1 MLSVRANRSV
11 KYMLKLMGTDGTRL
25 YSFDLAPGSY
35 QVGRSAEN
43 SIHIPDK
50 TVSRKHAT
58 VEVAASGDEV
68 YITDT
73 GSHNGTMINDVRIA
87 SRTEV
92 KSGDRI
98 AFGKTDFKIQS
109 GEGKEA
115 ARPRQSTTLAND
127 NDIEK
132 SVFLTINEALMPL
145 PQKVTD
151 LPELFPTLSEM
162 ARILVLNEPREAM
175 LERSLALVNKV
186 IPAERLAVLM
196 NDDEKDEIYS
206 AATLLPDGR
215 ERGTFRLSRTIANE
229 ILTEK
234 NAILIGNPR
243 NDPRFA
249 EQQSIIMSEL
259 RSAMAVP
266 LFDEGEVLGIL
277 YVDTTNPVHQYN
289 DDYLRLLAT
298 FGNIIA
304 SRLLNYTL
312 IQDRQERKIYDAELK
327 RASEIQKNLLRSEDL
342 DVPGYKV
349 NAFQVPCRA
358 VGGDLYD
365 IAKLPDGRLVLLVA
379 DVSGKGMGAALLMAN
394 ILASFR
400 ILYNV
405 SEFSLT
411 EVVSLVSEQLFNRS
425 AAADFATLFVGVL
438 DPKENEMT
446 YINAGHNPPLLVRG
460 DGQREYL
467 QASGTMIGA
476 FDINTWSEAKTTINF
491 GDLLFVFS
499 DGVTEA
505 ERDNQQYSEERM
517 EAAVCREAGKEPAEL
532 VRSLMDDI
540 EKFLQDAP
548 RTDDITMLAVKRM
561 E

>member
-1 MLSVRANRSV
+1 M
-11 KYMLKLMGTDGTRL
+11 YKLIGTDGIRL
-25 YSFDLAPGSY
+25 YSFDLAPGTY
-35 QVGRSAEN
+35 QIGRSAEN

-50 TVSRKHAT
+50 TVSRKHAII
-58 VEVAASGDEV
+58 EVAASGEEV
-68 YITDT
+68 FVTDT

-87 SRTEV
+87 SRRGV
-92 KSGDRI
+92 KVGDKVC
-98 AFGKTDFKIQS
+98 FGKTEFKIQS
-109 GEGKEA
+109 GNEKSVVHP
-115 ARPRQSTTLAND
+115 RPSTTLAND

-162 ARILVLNEPREAM
+162 ARILVLHEPREAM

-186 IPAERLAVLM
+186 IPAERLAILM
-196 NDDEKDEIYS
+196 NDDESDEIYS

-249 EQQSIIMSEL
+249 QQQSIIMSEL

-312 IQDRQERKIYDAELK
+312 IQERQEKKVYDAELK
-327 RASEIQKNLLRSEDL
+327 RASEIQQKLLKTENPEIS
-342 DVPGYKV
+342 GYKV
-349 NAFQVPCRA
+349 SAFQVPCRA

-365 IAKLPDGRLVLLVA
+365 IAKLPDGRTVLIVA

-411 EVVSLVSEQLFNRS
+411 EVVNLVSEQLFNCS
-425 AAADFATLFVGVL
+425 APADFATLFVGVL
-438 DPKENEMT
+438 DSKENEMT
-446 YINAGHNPPLLVRG
+446 YINAGHNPPLLVRA

-476 FDINTWSEAKTTINF
+476 FNINTWSEAKTNMNF
-491 GDLLFVFS
+491 GDLLFIFS

-505 ERDNQQYSEERM
+505 ERDNEQYSEERM
-517 EAAVCREAGKEPAEL
+517 ETTVCREAGKEPAEL

-540 EKFLQDAP
+540 EDFLQDAP
-548 RTDDITMLAVKRM
+548 RTDDITMLAVKRT

>member
-1 MLSVRANRSV
+1 
-11 KYMLKLMGTDGTRL
+11 MLKLIGTDGTRL
-25 YSFDLAPGSY
+25 YSFDLAPGTH
-35 QVGRSAEN
+35 QVGRSADN
-43 SIHIPDK
+43 AIHIPDK
-50 TVSRKHAT
+50 TVSRNHAAI
-58 VEVAASGDEV
+58 EVAANGEEV
-68 YITDT
+68 FVSDS
-73 GSHNGTMINDVRIA
+73 GSHNGTMINDTRIT
-87 SRTEV
+87 SRIGV
-92 KSGDRI
+92 KVGDRI
-98 AFGKTDFKIQS
+98 AFGNTEFKIQS
-109 GEGKEA
+109 GDAESVS
-115 ARPRQSTTLAND
+115 RPRQSTTLAND

-186 IPAERLAVLM
+186 IPAERLAILM
-196 NDDEKDEIYS
+196 NDDESDEIYS
-206 AATLLPDGR
+206 AATLAPDGR
-215 ERGTFRLSRTIANE
+215 DRGDFRLSRTIATE

-234 NAILIGNPR
+234 NAILIGNPS

-249 EQQSIIMSEL
+249 QQQSIIMSEL

-312 IQDRQERKIYDAELK
+312 IQERQEKKVYDAELR
-327 RASEIQKNLLRSEDL
+327 RASEIQQNLLQGENPEIS
-342 DVPGYKV
+342 GYQV

-365 IAKLPDGRLVLLVA
+365 IAQLPDGRMVLLVA

-411 EVVSLVSEQLFNRS
+411 EVVNLVSEQLFNCS
-425 AAADFATLFVGVL
+425 GPADFATLFVGVL
-438 DPKENEMT
+438 DAKENELT
-446 YINAGHNPPLLVRG
+446 YINAGHNPPLLVRAKG
-460 DGQREYL
+460 EREYL

-476 FDINTWSEAKTTINF
+476 FNLNTWSEAKTKLNF

-505 ERDNQQYSEERM
+505 ERDNEQYSEERM
-517 EAAVCREAGKEPAEL
+517 EKAVCREAGKEPSDL

-540 EKFLQDAP
+540 ENFLQDAP
-548 RTDDITMLAVKRM
+548 RTDDITMLAVKRT

>member
-1 MLSVRANRSV
+1 
-11 KYMLKLMGTDGTRL
+11 MLKLIGTDGTRL
-25 YSFDLAPGSY
+25 YSFDLAPGTH
-35 QVGRSAEN
+35 QVGRSPDKG
-43 SIHIPDK
+43 IYIPDK

-58 VEVAASGDEV
+58 IEVSASGDEV
-68 YITDT
+68 FITDI
-73 GSHNGTMINDVRIA
+73 GSHNGTTVNDVRIS
-87 SRTEV
+87 SRRGV
-92 KSGDRI
+92 KVGDRVG
-98 AFGKTDFKIQS
+98 FGKTDFKIQS
-109 GEGKEA
+109 GEAGA
-115 ARPRQSTTLAND
+115 TSQPRQSTTLAD
-127 NDIEK
+127 DKDVEK
-132 SVFLTINEALMPL
+132 SVFLTINEALRPL

-151 LPELFPTLSEM
+151 LPALFPTLSEM

-175 LERSLALVNKV
+175 LERSLALVNRV

-196 NDDEKDEIYS
+196 NDDESDELYS
-206 AATLLPDGR
+206 AATLLPGGR
-215 ERGTFRLSRTIANE
+215 DAGSFRLSRTIVNE
-229 ILTEK
+229 ILTDK

-312 IQDRQERKIYDAELK
+312 IQERQEKKIYDAELR
-327 RASEIQKNLLRSEDL
+327 RASAIQKKLLRTENPQ
-342 DVPGYKV
+342 VPGYRL

-365 IAKLPDGRLVLLVA
+365 IAQLPDGRVVLLVA

-411 EVVSLVSEQLFNRS
+411 EVVCLVSEQLFNCS
-425 AAADFATLFVGVL
+425 APADFATLFVGVL
-438 DPKENEMT
+438 DPKKHELA
-446 YINAGHNPPLLVRG
+446 YINAGHNPPLLVRANG
-460 DGQREYL
+460 DKEFL
-467 QASGTMIGA
+467 EASGTMIGA
-476 FDINTWSEAKTTINF
+476 FNLNTWSEARTGLNP

-505 ERDNQQYSEERM
+505 ERDDEQYSEERM
-517 EAAVCREAGKEPAEL
+517 EKTVCREAGKHPEDL
-532 VRSLMDDI
+532 VKALMADI
-540 EKFLQDAP
+540 ENFLQDAP
-548 RTDDITMLAVKRM
+548 RTDDITMLAVKRT

>member
-1 MLSVRANRSV
+1 
-11 KYMLKLMGTDGTRL
+11 MLKLIGTDGTRL
-25 YSFDLAPGSY
+25 YSFDLLPGSHD
-35 QVGRSAEN
+35 VGRSAEN

-58 VEVAASGDEV
+58 IEVADSGNEV
-68 YITDT
+68 AVTDA
-73 GSHNGTMINDVRIA
+73 GSHNGTTVNDRRIS
-87 SRTEV
+87 SRIV
-92 KSGDRI
+92 LKPGDRV
-98 AFGKTDFKIQS
+98 AFGKTEFKIQT
-109 GEGKEA
+109 ENGKSLA
-115 ARPRQSTTLAND
+115 PSRQSTTLAD
-127 NDIEK
+127 DKEIEK

-151 LPELFPTLSEM
+151 LPNLFPTLSEM

-175 LERSLALVNKV
+175 LERSLALVNRV

-196 NDDEKDEIYS
+196 KDEESDEIYS
-206 AATLLPDGR
+206 AATLLPDGKD
-215 ERGTFRLSRTIANE
+215 RGGFKLSRTIVNE
-229 ILTEK
+229 ILTDK
-234 NAILIGNPR
+234 NAILIGNPL

-259 RSAMAVP
+259 TSAMAVP

-277 YVDTTNPVHQYN
+277 YVDTTNPVHRYN
-289 DDYLRLLAT
+289 NDYLRLLAT

-312 IQDRQERKIYDAELK
+312 IQERQEKKIYDAELA
-327 RASEIQKNLLRSEDL
+327 RASQIQKNLLKTENPEIS
-342 DVPGYKV
+342 GYKV

-365 IAKLPDGRLVLLVA
+365 IAQLPDGRMVLLVA

-411 EVVSLVSEQLFNRS
+411 EVVNLVSEQLYGCS
-425 AAADFATLFVGVL
+425 AAADFATLFVAVL
-438 DPKENEMT
+438 DPEANELNF
-446 YINAGHNPPLLVRG
+446 INAGHNPPLVVRA
-460 DGQREYL
+460 DGGREYL
-467 QASGTMIGA
+467 QASGIMIGA
-476 FDINTWSEAKTTINF
+476 FDINTWAEATVKMDV
-491 GDLLFVFS
+491 GDVLFVFT

-505 ERDNQQYSEERM
+505 ERDDEQFSDARM
-517 EAAVCREAGKEPAEL
+517 EEAVCRAASKEPVDLLAS
-532 VRSLMDDI
+532 VMKDI
-540 EKFLQDAP
+540 EDFLKDAP
-548 RTDDITMLAVKRM
+548 RTDDITMLAAKRV